1 MAKQSQLP
9 DLDKFIGGVRQV
21 KSVRVEMHDCKR
33 ALLIPYGDVH
43 LGHPTCN
50 VEKAKRTLKFIENTD
65 CKVILMGDLLECAS
79 KGSVGAGWVEQTMSP
94 QEQLDAWAD
103 MLFPIKDKIVLLLT
117 GNHELRAWKDTGFD
131 PSSVLARYLDV
142 PYGGYAAMLY
152 FLIGRQNYVVH
163 AQHGS
168 SGARYTHTKL
178 QAAKRTATHTEADI
192 YLCGHTH
199 ALVADSED
207 KRYYDKRLKG
217 VRIKKQYTVL
227 TGGFLEYEG
236 SYAQMKNYNPTRTG
250 VANIT
255 LDGTKWDIHIST

>member
-1 MAKQSQLP
+1 MGNQSDLP

-21 KSVRVEMHDCKR
+21 KSVRYLTDADKL
-33 ALLIPYGDVH
+33 LLIPFGDVH

-50 VEKAKRTLKFIENTD
+50 VDKVKKTLKFIEDTD
-65 CKVILMGDLLECAS
+65 CKVILMGDLLECAN

-94 QEQLDAWAD
+94 QEQLHEWMELLA
-103 MLFPIKDKIVLLLT
+103 PIKDKILILLT

-131 PSSVLARYLDV
+131 PSAVLAKLLDV

-152 FLIGRQNYVVH
+152 VRVGKQGYVIH

-178 QAAKRTATHTEADI
+178 QAAKRTATHTAADL
-192 YLCGHTH
+192 YLYGHVH
-199 ALVADSED
+199 SLVADSED

-217 VRIKKQYTVL
+217 IRVRKQYFVL
-227 TGGFLEYEG
+227 TGSFVEYEG

-250 VANIT
+250 VANIV
-255 LDGTKWDIHIST
+255 LNGKKWDIHAST